1 MVGGTNAKEP
11 SPEAPAVR
19 RRGLEPAGAVDH
31 VAVRDDVAIRRDDE
45 ARTGSRRRG
54 AAAPWTRPRRDAD
67 NGRPHALD
75 HRDDDSRVGVQE
87 PAVVR
92 LPLSH
97 ALSTSTPFDAAG
109 GSLGPSMAR

>member
-1 MVGGTNAKEP
+1 M
-11 SPEAPAVR
+11 
-19 RRGLEPAGAVDH
+19 DH

-54 AAAPWTRPRRDAD
+54 ATAPWPRPRRDAD
-67 NGRPHALD
+67 DGRPHVLD

-92 LPLSH
+92 LSLNH
-97 ALSTSTPFDAAG
+97 AFSTSTPLDAAVVRDRKSTRLNSSHG
-109 GSLGPSMAR
+109 YISYAVFCL